1 MKKQGRYFRET
12 TRQQRIVLF
21 ETYESTGSVKL
32 ACEKAHVSRQVFYDW
47 KPRFDAEGYVG
58 LEKSF
63 SRAPHNPKKTPKAIA
78 DNVIS
83 LKKKHPEYGK
93 RRIADELM
101 KENNWKPVISPNTVM
116 RILNTHRLSPVS
128 TLPPKRRD

>member
-1 MKKQGRYFRET
+1 MKKKGMYFRET

-58 LEKSF
+58 LEKSL
-63 SRAPHNPKKTPKAIA
+63 SRAPHNPQKTPKAIA
-78 DNVIS
+78 DKVIT
-83 LKKKHPEYGK
+83 LNREHPDYGK
-93 RRIADELM
+93 RRIADEWM

-116 RILNTHRLSPVS
+116 GILKEHRLYPVS
-128 TLPPKRRD
+128 KPSKKIRA